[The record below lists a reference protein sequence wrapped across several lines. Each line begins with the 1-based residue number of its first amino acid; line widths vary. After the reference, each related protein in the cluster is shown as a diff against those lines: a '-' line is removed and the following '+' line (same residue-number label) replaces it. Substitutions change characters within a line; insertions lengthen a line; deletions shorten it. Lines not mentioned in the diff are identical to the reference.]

1 MEIPGQIFSGFTV
14 TSVWGDVAGGIM
26 ESRATSPNLHK
37 YNPVC
42 NDSTR
47 LAPMEVARFGHC
59 AVVLDDLIYAIVGSG
74 GVGEHWR
81 SIYV

>member
-1 MEIPGQIFSGFTV
+1 
-14 TSVWGDVAGGIM
+14 M

-42 NDSTR
+42 NDSMR

-74 GVGEHWR
+74 GVGENWR
-81 SIYV
+81 SIYVLKVYSAIIHLRTNGGRFQI